1 MGKLKDVDLNF
12 KDLPDSI
19 DPNLTE
25 SSESMPFAKEAFSA
39 LKDLLA
45 ALAAESSALRDEVI
59 INFNSMEDYENFL
72 NGIADRKIKLLGSS
86 DNLIL

>member
-1 MGKLKDVDLNF
+1 MNQRSTIITLAAASFAVLMMVFIWVFNFASKSTNDKTGMGKLKDVDLNF

-19 DPNLTE
+19 DPDLTE

-45 ALAAESSALRDEVI
+45 ALA
-59 INFNSMEDYENFL
+59 
-72 NGIADRKIKLLGSS
+72 
-86 DNLIL
+86 